1 MIRHFHPAP
10 RSITVTSWLLV
21 GVGLLSGLLAGF
33 TEAVLRRIDA
43 TMTAAEFAYVHHP
56 ETLARA
62 IPDPNVPSSAYEY
75 AVVVYEAMNNL
86 RDLMAMFIAGVA
98 LVPIA
103 YLVRRG
109 LRLGRL
115 AVWIVGVLLAIYVL
129 LALVQDLHLVVPD
142 VVVAKV
148 GSLATTYNLVHQAGL
163 IAIAVAGISAA
174 VAVRT
179 ESAREFFGLRYQTTE
194 DDPRLWTIK
203 PPS

>member
-1 MIRHFHPAP
+1 M
-10 RSITVTSWLLV
+10 
-21 GVGLLSGLLAGF
+21 
-33 TEAVLRRIDA
+33 RRIDA
-43 TMTAAEFAYVHHP
+43 TLTAAEFGYVHHP

-75 AVVVYEAMNNL
+75 AVVVYQAMNNL
-86 RDLMAMFIAGVA
+86 DDLLAMFIAAV
-98 LVPIA
+98 LFVPIA

-115 AVWIVGVLLAIYVL
+115 AVWIVGPLLAMYVL

-163 IAIAVAGISAA
+163 IVIAIAGIVAA

-179 ESAREFFGLRYQTTE
+179 ETAREFFGVRYQTTE

-203 PPS
+203 PKAE